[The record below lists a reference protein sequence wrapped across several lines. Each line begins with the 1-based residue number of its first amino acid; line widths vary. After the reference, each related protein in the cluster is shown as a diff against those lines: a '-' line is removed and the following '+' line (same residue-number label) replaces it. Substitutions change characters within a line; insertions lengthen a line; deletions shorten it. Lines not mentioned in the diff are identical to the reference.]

1 MFDSIIVGAGP
12 SGLSSAIYLKN
23 ANKNILIIEKD
34 TPGGKILKA
43 KKINNYLG
51 IENLAPDEI
60 AYNMYKQVIDLGVK
74 IISEKVLKI
83 EKLNNKIKVITNK
96 NEYFT
101 KTILLSCGR
110 IEKKIDININEDTLG
125 ISYCATCDGSL
136 YKNKQVTVIG
146 NNLEAKQD
154 AIYLSSIAKLINYIN
169 YSNEDITFPQDN
181 IKVFNSKKVTSINT
195 VDNKIVSVILDDN
208 NELQSDGLFIL
219 NGYTPNSDFIKNL
232 DLKQDN
238 GYIIVDKNMKTNV
251 DGIYASG
258 DIIKKDLYQIV
269 TAASEGAV
277 AAISI
282 INSLK

>member
-1 MFDSIIVGAGP
+1 MFDSIIIGAGP
-12 SGLSSAIYLKN
+12 SGLSAAIYLKN
-23 ANKNILIIEKD
+23 ANKNILVIEKS

-51 IENLAPDEI
+51 MENLSPDEI
-60 AYNMYKQVIDLGVK
+60 AYNMYKQVIDLDVK
-74 IISEKVLKI
+74 ISSEKVLKI
-83 EKLNNKIKVITNK
+83 EKLEDKIKVITNK

-110 IEKKIDININEDTLG
+110 IEKGLDININDDILG

-136 YKNKQVTVIG
+136 YKNKVVTVIG
-146 NNLEAKQD
+146 NNLESKQD
-154 AIYLSSIAKLINYIN
+154 TIYLSSITKSINYIN
-169 YSNEDITFPQDN
+169 YSKDDITFPQDN
-181 IKVFNSKKVTSINT
+181 IKVFNNKKIININT
-195 VDNKIVSVILDDN
+195 VDNKITSIVLDDN
-208 NELQSDGLFIL
+208 NVLETDGLFIL
-219 NGYTPNSDFIKNL
+219 NGYTPNSEFINNL
-232 DLKQDN
+232 DLKLDN
-238 GYIIVDKNMKTNV
+238 GYIVVDKNMKTNI

-282 INSLK
+282 IKDLK

>member
-1 MFDSIIVGAGP
+1 MFDSIIIGAGP
-12 SGLSSAIYLKN
+12 SGLSAAIYLKN
-23 ANKNILIIEKD
+23 ANKNILVIEKS

-51 IENLAPDEI
+51 IENLSPDEI
-60 AYNMYKQVIDLGVK
+60 AYNMYKQVIDLDVK
-74 IISEKVLKI
+74 ISSEKVLKI
-83 EKLNNKIKVITNK
+83 EKLEDKIKVITNK

-110 IEKKIDININEDTLG
+110 IEKGLDININDDILG

-136 YKNKQVTVIG
+136 YKNKVVTVIG
-146 NNLEAKQD
+146 NNLESKQD
-154 AIYLSSIAKLINYIN
+154 TIYLSSITKSINYIN
-169 YSNEDITFPQDN
+169 CSKDDITFPQDN
-181 IKVFNSKKVTSINT
+181 IKVFNNKKITNINT
-195 VDNKIVSVILDDN
+195 VDNKITNIVLDDN
-208 NELQSDGLFIL
+208 NVLETDGLFIL
-219 NGYTPNSDFIKNL
+219 NGYTPNSEFINNL
-232 DLKQDN
+232 DLKLDN
-238 GYIIVDKNMKTNV
+238 GYIVVDKNMKTNI

-282 INSLK
+282 IKDL

>member
-1 MFDSIIVGAGP
+1 MFDSIIIGAGP
-12 SGLSSAIYLKN
+12 SGLSAAIYLKN
-23 ANKNILIIEKD
+23 ANKNILVIEKS

-51 IENLAPDEI
+51 IENLSPDEI
-60 AYNMYKQVIDLGVK
+60 AYNMYKQVIDLDAK
-74 IISEKVLKI
+74 ISSEKVLKI
-83 EKLNNKIKVITNK
+83 EKLEDKIKVITDK

-110 IEKKIDININEDTLG
+110 IEKGLDININDDILG

-136 YKNKQVTVIG
+136 YKNKVVTVIG
-146 NNLEAKQD
+146 NNLESKQD
-154 AIYLSSIAKLINYIN
+154 TIYLSSIAKSINYIN
-169 YSNEDITFPQDN
+169 YSKDDITFPQDN
-181 IKVFNSKKVTSINT
+181 IKVFNNKKIININA
-195 VDNKIVSVILDDN
+195 VDNKITNIVLDDN
-208 NELQSDGLFIL
+208 NVLETDGLFIL
-219 NGYTPNSDFIKNL
+219 NGYTPNSEFINNL
-232 DLKQDN
+232 DLKLDN
-238 GYIIVDKNMKTNV
+238 GYIVVDKNMKTNI

-282 INSLK
+282 IKDLK

>member
-1 MFDSIIVGAGP
+1 MFDSIIIGAGP
-12 SGLSSAIYLKN
+12 SGLSAAIYLKN
-23 ANKNILIIEKD
+23 ANKNILVIEKS

-51 IENLAPDEI
+51 IENLSPDEI
-60 AYNMYKQVIDLGVK
+60 AYNMYKQVIDLDVK
-74 IISEKVLKI
+74 ISSEKVLKI
-83 EKLNNKIKVITNK
+83 EKLEDKIKVITNK

-110 IEKKIDININEDTLG
+110 IEKGLDININDDILG

-136 YKNKQVTVIG
+136 YKNKVVTVIG
-146 NNLEAKQD
+146 NNLESKQD
-154 AIYLSSIAKLINYIN
+154 TIYLSSITKSINYIN
-169 YSNEDITFPQDN
+169 YSKDGITFPQDN
-181 IKVFNSKKVTSINT
+181 IKVFNNKKITNINT
-195 VDNKIVSVILDDN
+195 VDNKITNIVLDDN
-208 NELQSDGLFIL
+208 NVLETDGLFIL
-219 NGYTPNSDFIKNL
+219 NGYTPNSEFINNL
-232 DLKQDN
+232 DLKLDN
-238 GYIIVDKNMKTNV
+238 GYIVVDKNMKTNI

-282 INSLK
+282 IKDL

>member
-1 MFDSIIVGAGP
+1 MFDSIIIGAGP
-12 SGLSSAIYLKN
+12 SGLSAAIYLKN
-23 ANKNILIIEKD
+23 ANKNILVIEKS

-51 IENLAPDEI
+51 IENLSPDEI
-60 AYNMYKQVIDLGVK
+60 AYNMYKQVIDLDVK
-74 IISEKVLKI
+74 ISSEKVLKI
-83 EKLNNKIKVITNK
+83 EKLEDKIKVITNK

-110 IEKKIDININEDTLG
+110 IEKGLDININDDILG

-136 YKNKQVTVIG
+136 YKNKVVTVIG
-146 NNLEAKQD
+146 NNLESKQD
-154 AIYLSSIAKLINYIN
+154 TIYLSSITKSINYIN
-169 YSNEDITFPQDN
+169 YSKDDITFPQDN
-181 IKVFNSKKVTSINT
+181 IKVFNNKKIININT
-195 VDNKIVSVILDDN
+195 MDNKITNIVLDDN
-208 NELQSDGLFIL
+208 NVLETDGLFIL
-219 NGYTPNSDFIKNL
+219 NGYTPNSEFINNL
-232 DLKQDN
+232 DLKLDN
-238 GYIIVDKNMKTNV
+238 GYIVVDKNMKTNI

-282 INSLK
+282 IKDL

>member
-1 MFDSIIVGAGP
+1 MFDSIIIGAGP
-12 SGLSSAIYLKN
+12 SGLSAAIYLKN
-23 ANKNILIIEKD
+23 ANKNILVIEKS

-51 IENLAPDEI
+51 IENLLPDEI
-60 AYNMYKQVIDLGVK
+60 AYNMYKQVIDLDVK
-74 IISEKVLKI
+74 ISSEKVLKI
-83 EKLNNKIKVITNK
+83 EKLEDKIKVITDK

-110 IEKKIDININEDTLG
+110 IEKGLDININDDILG

-136 YKNKQVTVIG
+136 YKNKVVTVIG
-146 NNLEAKQD
+146 NNLESKQD
-154 AIYLSSIAKLINYIN
+154 TIYLSSIAKSINYIN
-169 YSNEDITFPQDN
+169 YSKDDITFLQDN
-181 IKVFNSKKVTSINT
+181 IKVFNNKKIININT
-195 VDNKIVSVILDDN
+195 VDNKITNIVLDDN
-208 NELQSDGLFIL
+208 NVLETDGLFIL
-219 NGYTPNSDFIKNL
+219 NGYTPNSEFINNL
-232 DLKQDN
+232 DLKLDN
-238 GYIIVDKNMKTNV
+238 GYIVVDKNMKTNI

-282 INSLK
+282 IKDL

>member
-1 MFDSIIVGAGP
+1 MFDSIIIGAGP
-12 SGLSSAIYLKN
+12 SGLSAAIYLKN
-23 ANKNILIIEKD
+23 ANKNILVIEKS

-51 IENLAPDEI
+51 IENLSPDEI
-60 AYNMYKQVIDLGVK
+60 AYNMYKQVIDLDVK
-74 IISEKVLKI
+74 ISSEKVLKI
-83 EKLNNKIKVITNK
+83 EKLEDKIKVITNK

-110 IEKKIDININEDTLG
+110 IEKGLDININDDILG

-136 YKNKQVTVIG
+136 YKNKVVTVIG
-146 NNLEAKQD
+146 NDLESKQD
-154 AIYLSSIAKLINYIN
+154 TIYLSSITKSINYIN
-169 YSNEDITFPQDN
+169 YSKDDITFPQDN
-181 IKVFNSKKVTSINT
+181 IKVFNNKKIININT
-195 VDNKIVSVILDDN
+195 VDNKITNIVLDDN
-208 NELQSDGLFIL
+208 NVLETDGLFIL
-219 NGYTPNSDFIKNL
+219 NGYTPNSEFINNL
-232 DLKQDN
+232 DLKLDN
-238 GYIIVDKNMKTNV
+238 GYIVVDKNMKTNI

-282 INSLK
+282 IKDL

>member
-1 MFDSIIVGAGP
+1 MFDSIIIGAGP
-12 SGLSSAIYLKN
+12 SGLSAAIYLKN
-23 ANKNILIIEKD
+23 ANKNILVIEKS

-51 IENLAPDEI
+51 IENLSPDEI
-60 AYNMYKQVIDLGVK
+60 AYNMYKQVIDLDVK
-74 IISEKVLKI
+74 ISSEKVLKI
-83 EKLNNKIKVITNK
+83 EKLEDKIKVITDK

-110 IEKKIDININEDTLG
+110 IEKGLDININDDILG

-136 YKNKQVTVIG
+136 YKNKVVTVIG
-146 NNLEAKQD
+146 NNLESKQD
-154 AIYLSSIAKLINYIN
+154 TIYLSSIAKSINYIN
-169 YSNEDITFPQDN
+169 YSKDDITFPQDN
-181 IKVFNSKKVTSINT
+181 IKVFNNKKITNINT
-195 VDNKIVSVILDDN
+195 VDNKITSIVLDDN
-208 NELQSDGLFIL
+208 NVLETDGLFIL
-219 NGYTPNSDFIKNL
+219 NGYTPNSEFINNL
-232 DLKQDN
+232 DLKLDN
-238 GYIIVDKNMKTNV
+238 GYIVVDKNMKTNI

-282 INSLK
+282 IKDL

>member
-1 MFDSIIVGAGP
+1 MFDSIIIGAGP
-12 SGLSSAIYLKN
+12 SGLSAAIYLKN
-23 ANKNILIIEKD
+23 ANKNILVIEKS

-51 IENLAPDEI
+51 IENLSPDEI
-60 AYNMYKQVIDLGVK
+60 AYNMYKQVIDLDVK
-74 IISEKVLKI
+74 ISSEKVLKI
-83 EKLNNKIKVITNK
+83 EKLEDKIKVITDK

-110 IEKKIDININEDTLG
+110 IEKGLDININDDILG

-136 YKNKQVTVIG
+136 YKNKVVTVIG
-146 NNLEAKQD
+146 NNLESKQD
-154 AIYLSSIAKLINYIN
+154 TIYLSSITKSINYIN
-169 YSNEDITFPQDN
+169 YSKDGITFPQDN
-181 IKVFNSKKVTSINT
+181 IKVFNNKKIININT
-195 VDNKIVSVILDDN
+195 VDNKITSIVLDDN
-208 NELQSDGLFIL
+208 NVLETDGLFIL
-219 NGYTPNSDFIKNL
+219 NGYTPNSEFINNL
-232 DLKQDN
+232 DLKLDN
-238 GYIIVDKNMKTNV
+238 GYIVVDKNMKTNI

-282 INSLK
+282 IKDL

>member
-1 MFDSIIVGAGP
+1 MFDSIIIGAGP
-12 SGLSSAIYLKN
+12 SGLSAAIYLKN
-23 ANKNILIIEKD
+23 ANKNILVIEKS

-51 IENLAPDEI
+51 IENLSPDEI
-60 AYNMYKQVIDLGVK
+60 AYNMYKQVIDLDVK
-74 IISEKVLKI
+74 ISSEKVLKI
-83 EKLNNKIKVITNK
+83 EKLEDKIKVITDK

-110 IEKKIDININEDTLG
+110 IEKGLDININDDILG

-136 YKNKQVTVIG
+136 YKNKVVTVIG
-146 NNLEAKQD
+146 NNLESKQD
-154 AIYLSSIAKLINYIN
+154 TIYLSSIAKSINYIN
-169 YSNEDITFPQDN
+169 YSKDDITFPQDN
-181 IKVFNSKKVTSINT
+181 IKVFNNKKIININA
-195 VDNKIVSVILDDN
+195 VDNKITNIVLDDN
-208 NELQSDGLFIL
+208 NVLETDGLFIL
-219 NGYTPNSDFIKNL
+219 NGYTPNSEFINNL
-232 DLKQDN
+232 DLKLDN
-238 GYIIVDKNMKTNV
+238 GYIVVDKNMKTNI

-282 INSLK
+282 IKDLK

>member
-1 MFDSIIVGAGP
+1 MFDSIIIGAGP
-12 SGLSSAIYLKN
+12 SGLSAAIYLKN
-23 ANKNILIIEKD
+23 ANKNILVIEKS

-51 IENLAPDEI
+51 TENLSPDEI
-60 AYNMYKQVIDLGVK
+60 AYNMYKQVIDLDVK
-74 IISEKVLKI
+74 ISSEKVLKI
-83 EKLNNKIKVITNK
+83 EKLEDKIKVITDK

-110 IEKKIDININEDTLG
+110 IEKGLDININDDILG

-136 YKNKQVTVIG
+136 YKNKVVTVIG
-146 NNLEAKQD
+146 NNLESKQD
-154 AIYLSSIAKLINYIN
+154 TIYLSSIAKSINYIN
-169 YSNEDITFPQDN
+169 YSNENIIFSQDN
-181 IKVFNSKKVTSINT
+181 IKVFNNKKIININT
-195 VDNKIVSVILDDN
+195 VDNKITNIVLDDN
-208 NELQSDGLFIL
+208 NVLETDGLFIL
-219 NGYTPNSDFIKNL
+219 NGYTPNSEFINNL
-232 DLKQDN
+232 DLKLDN
-238 GYIIVDKNMKTNV
+238 GYIVVDKNMKTNI

-282 INSLK
+282 IKVL

>member
-1 MFDSIIVGAGP
+1 MFDSIIIGAGP
-12 SGLSSAIYLKN
+12 SGLSAAIYLKN
-23 ANKNILIIEKD
+23 ANKNILVIEKS

-51 IENLAPDEI
+51 IENLSPDEI
-60 AYNMYKQVIDLGVK
+60 AYNMYKQVIDLDVK
-74 IISEKVLKI
+74 ISSEKVLKI
-83 EKLNNKIKVITNK
+83 EKLEDKIKVITDK

-110 IEKKIDININEDTLG
+110 IEKGLDININDDILG

-136 YKNKQVTVIG
+136 YKNKVVTVIG
-146 NNLEAKQD
+146 NNLESKQD
-154 AIYLSSIAKLINYIN
+154 TIYLSSIAKSINYIN
-169 YSNEDITFPQDN
+169 YSKDDITFPQDN
-181 IKVFNSKKVTSINT
+181 IKVFNNKKIININT
-195 VDNKIVSVILDDN
+195 VDNKITNIVLDDN
-208 NELQSDGLFIL
+208 NVLETDGLFIL
-219 NGYTPNSDFIKNL
+219 NGYTPNSEFINNL
-232 DLKQDN
+232 DLKLDN
-238 GYIIVDKNMKTNV
+238 GYIVVDKNMKTNI

-282 INSLK
+282 IKDL

>member
-1 MFDSIIVGAGP
+1 MFDSIIIGAGP
-12 SGLSSAIYLKN
+12 SGLSAAIYLKN
-23 ANKNILIIEKD
+23 ANKNILVIEKS

-51 IENLAPDEI
+51 IENLSPDEI
-60 AYNMYKQVIDLGVK
+60 AYNMYKQVIDLDVK
-74 IISEKVLKI
+74 ISSEKVLKI
-83 EKLNNKIKVITNK
+83 EKLEDKIKVITNK

-110 IEKKIDININEDTLG
+110 IEKGLDININDDILG

-136 YKNKQVTVIG
+136 YKNKVVTVIG
-146 NNLEAKQD
+146 NNLESKQD
-154 AIYLSSIAKLINYIN
+154 TIYLSSITKSINYIN
-169 YSNEDITFPQDN
+169 YSKDDITFPQDN
-181 IKVFNSKKVTSINT
+181 IKVFNNKKIININT
-195 VDNKIVSVILDDN
+195 VDNKITNIVLDDN
-208 NELQSDGLFIL
+208 NVLETDGLFIL
-219 NGYTPNSDFIKNL
+219 NGYTPNSEFINNL
-232 DLKQDN
+232 DLKLDN
-238 GYIIVDKNMKTNV
+238 GYIVVDKNMKTNI

-282 INSLK
+282 IKDL

>member
-1 MFDSIIVGAGP
+1 MFDSIIIGAGP
-12 SGLSSAIYLKN
+12 SGLSAAIYLKN
-23 ANKNILIIEKD
+23 ANKNTLVIEKS

-51 IENLAPDEI
+51 IENLSPDEI
-60 AYNMYKQVIDLGVK
+60 AYNMYKQVIDLDVK
-74 IISEKVLKI
+74 ISSEKVLKI
-83 EKLNNKIKVITNK
+83 EKLEDKIKVITDK

-110 IEKKIDININEDTLG
+110 IEKGLDININDDVLG

-136 YKNKQVTVIG
+136 YKNKVVTVIG
-146 NNLEAKQD
+146 NNLESKQD
-154 AIYLSSIAKLINYIN
+154 TIYLSSIAKSINYIN
-169 YSNEDITFPQDN
+169 YSNDDITFPQDN
-181 IKVFNSKKVTSINT
+181 IKVFNNKKIININT
-195 VDNKIVSVILDDN
+195 VDNKITSIVLDDN
-208 NELQSDGLFIL
+208 NVFETDGLFIL
-219 NGYTPNSDFIKNL
+219 NGYTPNSEFINNL
-232 DLKQDN
+232 DLKLDN
-238 GYIIVDKNMKTNV
+238 GYIVVDKNMKTNI

-282 INSLK
+282 IKDL

>member
-1 MFDSIIVGAGP
+1 MFDSIIIGAGP
-12 SGLSSAIYLKN
+12 SGLSAAIYLKN
-23 ANKNILIIEKD
+23 ANKNILVIEKS

-51 IENLAPDEI
+51 IENLSPDEI
-60 AYNMYKQVIDLGVK
+60 AYNMYKQVIDLDVK
-74 IISEKVLKI
+74 ISSEKVLKI
-83 EKLNNKIKVITNK
+83 EKLEDKIKVITNK

-110 IEKKIDININEDTLG
+110 IEKGLDININDDILG

-136 YKNKQVTVIG
+136 YKNKVVTVIG
-146 NNLEAKQD
+146 NNLESKQD
-154 AIYLSSIAKLINYIN
+154 TIYLSSITKSINYIN
-169 YSNEDITFPQDN
+169 YSKDDITFPQDN
-181 IKVFNSKKVTSINT
+181 IKVFNNKKITNINT
-195 VDNKIVSVILDDN
+195 VDNKITNIVLDDN
-208 NELQSDGLFIL
+208 NVLETDGLFIL
-219 NGYTPNSDFIKNL
+219 NGYTLNSEFINNL
-232 DLKQDN
+232 DLKLDN
-238 GYIIVDKNMKTNV
+238 GYIVVDKNMKTNI

-282 INSLK
+282 IKDL

>member
-1 MFDSIIVGAGP
+1 MFDSIIIGAGP
-12 SGLSSAIYLKN
+12 SGLSAAIYLKN
-23 ANKNILIIEKD
+23 ANKNILVIEKS

-51 IENLAPDEI
+51 IENLSPDEI
-60 AYNMYKQVIDLGVK
+60 AYNMYKQVIDLDVK
-74 IISEKVLKI
+74 ISSEKVLKI
-83 EKLNNKIKVITNK
+83 EKLEDKIKVITNK

-110 IEKKIDININEDTLG
+110 IEKGLDININDDILG

-136 YKNKQVTVIG
+136 YKNKVVTIIG
-146 NNLEAKQD
+146 NNLESKQD
-154 AIYLSSIAKLINYIN
+154 TIYLSSITKSINYIN
-169 YSNEDITFPQDN
+169 YSKDDITFPQDN
-181 IKVFNSKKVTSINT
+181 IKVFNNKKITNINT
-195 VDNKIVSVILDDN
+195 VDNKITNIVLDDN
-208 NELQSDGLFIL
+208 NVLETDGLFIL
-219 NGYTPNSDFIKNL
+219 NGYTPNSEFINNL
-232 DLKQDN
+232 DLKLDN
-238 GYIIVDKNMKTNV
+238 GYIVVDKNMKTNI

-282 INSLK
+282 IKDL

>member
-1 MFDSIIVGAGP
+1 MFDSIIIGAGP
-12 SGLSSAIYLKN
+12 SGLSAAIYLKN
-23 ANKNILIIEKD
+23 ANKNILVIEKS

-51 IENLAPDEI
+51 IENLSPDEI
-60 AYNMYKQVIDLGVK
+60 AYNMYKQVIDLDVK
-74 IISEKVLKI
+74 ISSEKVLKI
-83 EKLNNKIKVITNK
+83 EKLEDKIKVITNK

-110 IEKKIDININEDTLG
+110 IEKGLDININNDILG

-136 YKNKQVTVIG
+136 YKNKVVTVIG
-146 NNLEAKQD
+146 NNLESKQD
-154 AIYLSSIAKLINYIN
+154 TIYLSSITKSINYIN
-169 YSNEDITFPQDN
+169 YSKDDITFPQDN
-181 IKVFNSKKVTSINT
+181 IKVFNNKKITNINT
-195 VDNKIVSVILDDN
+195 VDNKITNIVLDDN
-208 NELQSDGLFIL
+208 NVLETDGLFIL
-219 NGYTPNSDFIKNL
+219 NGYTPNSEFINNL
-232 DLKQDN
+232 DLKLDN
-238 GYIIVDKNMKTNV
+238 GYIVVDKNMKTNI

-282 INSLK
+282 IKDL

>member
-1 MFDSIIVGAGP
+1 MFDSIIIGAGP
-12 SGLSSAIYLKN
+12 SGLSAAIYLKN
-23 ANKNILIIEKD
+23 ANKNILVIEKS

-51 IENLAPDEI
+51 IENLSPDEI
-60 AYNMYKQVIDLGVK
+60 AYNMYKQVIDLDVK
-74 IISEKVLKI
+74 ISSEKALKI
-83 EKLNNKIKVITNK
+83 EKLEDKIKVITNK

-110 IEKKIDININEDTLG
+110 IEKGLDININDDILG

-136 YKNKQVTVIG
+136 YKNKVVTVIG
-146 NNLEAKQD
+146 NNLESKQD
-154 AIYLSSIAKLINYIN
+154 TIYLSSITKSINYIN
-169 YSNEDITFPQDN
+169 YSKDDITFPQDN
-181 IKVFNSKKVTSINT
+181 IKVFNNKKITNINT
-195 VDNKIVSVILDDN
+195 VDNKITNIVLDDN
-208 NELQSDGLFIL
+208 NVLETDGLFIL
-219 NGYTPNSDFIKNL
+219 NGYTPNSEFINNL
-232 DLKQDN
+232 DLKLDN
-238 GYIIVDKNMKTNV
+238 GYIVVDKNMKTNI

-282 INSLK
+282 IKDL

>member
-1 MFDSIIVGAGP
+1 MFDSIIIGAGP
-12 SGLSSAIYLKN
+12 SGLSAAIYLKN
-23 ANKNILIIEKD
+23 ANKNILVIEKS

-51 IENLAPDEI
+51 IENLSPDEI
-60 AYNMYKQVIDLGVK
+60 AYNMYKQVIDLDVK
-74 IISEKVLKI
+74 ISSEKVLKI
-83 EKLNNKIKVITNK
+83 EKLEDKIKVITNK

-110 IEKKIDININEDTLG
+110 IEKGLDININDDILG

-136 YKNKQVTVIG
+136 YKNKVVTVIG
-146 NNLEAKQD
+146 NNLESKQD
-154 AIYLSSIAKLINYIN
+154 TIYLSSIAKSINYIN
-169 YSNEDITFPQDN
+169 YSKDDITFPQDN
-181 IKVFNSKKVTSINT
+181 IKIFNNKKIININT
-195 VDNKIVSVILDDN
+195 VDNKITNIVLDDN
-208 NELQSDGLFIL
+208 NVLETDGLFIL
-219 NGYTPNSDFIKNL
+219 NGYTPNSEFINNL
-232 DLKQDN
+232 DLKLDN
-238 GYIIVDKNMKTNV
+238 GYIVVDKNMKTNI

-282 INSLK
+282 IKDL

>member
-1 MFDSIIVGAGP
+1 MFDSIIIGAGP
-12 SGLSSAIYLKN
+12 SGLSAAIYLKN
-23 ANKNILIIEKD
+23 ANKNILVIEKS

-51 IENLAPDEI
+51 IENLSPDEI
-60 AYNMYKQVIDLGVK
+60 AYNMYKQVIDLDVK
-74 IISEKVLKI
+74 ISSEKVLKI
-83 EKLNNKIKVITNK
+83 EKLEDKIKVITNK

-110 IEKKIDININEDTLG
+110 IEKGLDININDDILG

-136 YKNKQVTVIG
+136 YKNKVVTVIG
-146 NNLEAKQD
+146 NNLESKQD
-154 AIYLSSIAKLINYIN
+154 TIYLSSITKSINYIN
-169 YSNEDITFPQDN
+169 YSKDDITFPQDN
-181 IKVFNSKKVTSINT
+181 IKVFNNKKITNINT
-195 VDNKIVSVILDDN
+195 VDNKITNIVLDDN
-208 NELQSDGLFIL
+208 NVLETDGLFIL
-219 NGYTPNSDFIKNL
+219 NGYTPNSEFINNL
-232 DLKQDN
+232 DLKLDN
-238 GYIIVDKNMKTNV
+238 GYIVVDKNMKTNI

-282 INSLK
+282 IKDL

>member
-1 MFDSIIVGAGP
+1 MFDSIIIGAGP
-12 SGLSSAIYLKN
+12 SGLSAAIYLKN
-23 ANKNILIIEKD
+23 ANKNILVIEKS

-51 IENLAPDEI
+51 IENLSPDEI
-60 AYNMYKQVIDLGVK
+60 AYNMYKQVIDLDVK
-74 IISEKVLKI
+74 ISSEKVLKI
-83 EKLNNKIKVITNK
+83 EKLEDKIKVITDK

-110 IEKKIDININEDTLG
+110 IEKGLDININDDILG

-136 YKNKQVTVIG
+136 YKNKVVTVIG
-146 NNLEAKQD
+146 NNLESKQD
-154 AIYLSSIAKLINYIN
+154 TIYLSSIAKSINYIN
-169 YSNEDITFPQDN
+169 YSKDDITFPQDN
-181 IKVFNSKKVTSINT
+181 IKVFNNKKIININT
-195 VDNKIVSVILDDN
+195 VDNKITNIVLDDN
-208 NELQSDGLFIL
+208 NVLETDGLFIL
-219 NGYTPNSDFIKNL
+219 NGYTPNSEFINNL
-232 DLKQDN
+232 DLKLDN
-238 GYIIVDKNMKTNV
+238 GYIVVDKNMKTNI

-282 INSLK
+282 IKDLK

>member
-1 MFDSIIVGAGP
+1 MFDSIIIGAGP
-12 SGLSSAIYLKN
+12 SGLSAAIYLKN
-23 ANKNILIIEKD
+23 ANKNILVIEKS

-51 IENLAPDEI
+51 IENLSPDEI
-60 AYNMYKQVIDLGVK
+60 AYNMYKQVIDLDVK
-74 IISEKVLKI
+74 ISSEKVLKI
-83 EKLNNKIKVITNK
+83 EKLEDKIKVITDK

-110 IEKKIDININEDTLG
+110 IEKGLDININDDILG

-136 YKNKQVTVIG
+136 YKNKVVTVIG
-146 NNLEAKQD
+146 NNLESKQD
-154 AIYLSSIAKLINYIN
+154 TIYLSSIAKSINYIN
-169 YSNEDITFPQDN
+169 YSKDDITFPQDN
-181 IKVFNSKKVTSINT
+181 IKVFNNKKITNINT
-195 VDNKIVSVILDDN
+195 VDNKITNIVLDDN
-208 NELQSDGLFIL
+208 NVLETDGLFIL
-219 NGYTPNSDFIKNL
+219 NGYTPNSEFINNL
-232 DLKQDN
+232 DLKLDN
-238 GYIIVDKNMKTNV
+238 GYIVVDKNMKTNI

-282 INSLK
+282 IKDL

>member
-1 MFDSIIVGAGP
+1 MFDSIIIGAGP
-12 SGLSSAIYLKN
+12 SGLSAAIYLKN
-23 ANKNILIIEKD
+23 ANKNILVIEKS

-51 IENLAPDEI
+51 IENLSPDEI
-60 AYNMYKQVIDLGVK
+60 AYNMYKQVIDLDVK
-74 IISEKVLKI
+74 ISSEKVLKI
-83 EKLNNKIKVITNK
+83 EKLENKIKVITNK

-110 IEKKIDININEDTLG
+110 IEKGLDININDDILG

-136 YKNKQVTVIG
+136 YKNKVVTVIG
-146 NNLEAKQD
+146 NNLESKQD
-154 AIYLSSIAKLINYIN
+154 TIYLSSITKSINYIN
-169 YSNEDITFPQDN
+169 YSKDDITFPQDN
-181 IKVFNSKKVTSINT
+181 IKVFNNKKITNINT
-195 VDNKIVSVILDDN
+195 VDNKITNIVLDDN
-208 NELQSDGLFIL
+208 NVLETDGLFIL
-219 NGYTPNSDFIKNL
+219 NGYTPNSEFINNL
-232 DLKQDN
+232 DLKLDN
-238 GYIIVDKNMKTNV
+238 GYIVVDKNMKTNI

-282 INSLK
+282 IKDL